1 MVSVWLRRIAVT
13 CAANGITA
21 PWVKAAA
28 WLRFAT
34 VMVVPG
40 WWSYADSV
48 VTYRNMSPIVPL
60 WILLIFPPC
69 ASVYVA
75 RIIGYSSDALVF
87 DRKWTAHD
95 IRRLALWRTVSST
108 LPLWLFT
115 FGVDGF
121 RERNTVA
128 VLWLVAGGL
137 IALLA
142 VARLHR
148 VEGSGSAT
156 SNRVTFT
163 NVHLYW
169 QKEWAY
175 RCVRS
180 RSFHSAGGI

>member
-1 MVSVWLRRIAVT
+1 MTTSLHAIAAVSILLLPIMVSVWLRRIAVT

-75 RIIGYSSDALVF
+75 PGPKSQLSQWGTPVASHAVNGLTTF
-87 DRKWTAHD
+87 DLHG
-95 IRRLALWRTVSST
+95 RTGT
-108 LPLWLFT
+108 
-115 FGVDGF
+115 
-121 RERNTVA
+121 A
-128 VLWLVAGGL
+128 VLVWITDLGRNQSVSVGEAT
-137 IALLA
+137 LA
-142 VARLHR
+142 
-148 VEGSGSAT
+148 S
-156 SNRVTFT
+156 
-163 NVHLYW
+163 
-169 QKEWAY
+169 
-175 RCVRS
+175 
-180 RSFHSAGGI
+180 